1 MNDRP
6 LDAVQ
11 LYAALLGERL
21 SADALV
27 RQWLDGADAVEFVQ
41 DVLGRLP
48 QPGGV
53 EPFERIDAERH
64 GPEGPVRA
72 DWPPRMRVAG
82 TVRYVAMVALA
93 LHEHG
98 AWRSSRSAQELTP
111 VAKALLLRAP
121 DPWRAPLE
129 ALCRRAQVV

>member
-1 MNDRP
+1 
-6 LDAVQ
+6 
-11 LYAALLGERL
+11 
-21 SADALV
+21 
-27 RQWLDGADAVEFVQ
+27 
-41 DVLGRLP
+41 VLGRLP

-98 AWRSSRSAQELTP
+98 AWRSSRSAQELAP

-121 DPWRAPLE
+121 DPWGAPLE